1 MQLTDDGYF
10 ALAKLEQWYRKYNHQ
25 IIDIAGIQGTG
36 LYEVIQ
42 EFIAKME
49 LDPREVM
56 YLSYDQKQVLEMA
69 AKRLHA
75 YYLPSIIYKYTKIV
89 NFDTLPILNPAS
101 NMVEYQWKK
110 DVRKKI
116 DPKYRIIIV
125 FDSVLM
131 NHKTLNDLCSFG
143 LPIILLRDPKLIPAP
158 DTYTFL
164 REPNIM
170 LNQLHSVL
178 LRNPIT
184 YFANK
189 VLRGEKLAYG
199 SYDTVSI
206 IAKKQLNLYNLKSPE
221 MVITLSDE
229 MMDSVNKVYRNKV
242 IRSKDGTN
250 CIGERLIIMSNMYN
264 HKLVNSNEKKVK
276 VFLQK
281 GLIGTISKCNKHAP
295 CTRYIPINFEPE
307 FYHDSFEDLYIDRNY
322 LNGVD
327 TPSRQQIPDETLYA
341 KYAYALSV
349 PLARLSHWNKITL
362 IADDS
367 YDGETQRILLY
378 NAITRCTQSMTLVL

>member
-10 ALAKLEQWYRKYNHQ
+10 ALAKLEQWYRKCNHQ

-49 LDPREVM
+49 FDPREVM

-69 AKRLHA
+69 AKRMHA

-101 NMVEYQWKK
+101 NIVEYQWKK

-116 DPKYRIIIV
+116 DPKYRMIIV

-131 NHKTLNDLCSFG
+131 SHKTLNDLCSFG

-170 LNQLHSVL
+170 LNQLHPVL
-178 LRNPIT
+178 LRNPIM

-229 MMDSVNKVYRNKV
+229 MMDSINKVYRNKV

-327 TPSRQQIPDETLYA
+327 TPSRQQIPDEILYA